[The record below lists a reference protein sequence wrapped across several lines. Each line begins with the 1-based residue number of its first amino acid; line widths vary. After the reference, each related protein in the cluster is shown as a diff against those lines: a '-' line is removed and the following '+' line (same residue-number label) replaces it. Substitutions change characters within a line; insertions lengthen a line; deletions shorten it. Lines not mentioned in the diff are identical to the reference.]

1 MANTKEIIKELQTE
15 LDKTTLEVMTER
27 RKRPDLT
34 DQEWFDGLP
43 KIELPSMAKV
53 RKTRF
58 IPNIKDINGKT

>member
-1 MANTKEIIKELQTE
+1 MLNTKEITEELQTE
-15 LDKTTLEVMTER
+15 LDEITSEVMKER

-43 KIELPSMAKV
+43 EIELPSMAKV